1 MRWLSC
7 FVSCS
12 LNPPWTSS
20 VGSSFEYLWTYRKPH
35 RWVPQDLWGSKLLS
49 IFKLFALFSSWTHRT
64 LHQWVPHRRTFDI
77 KNWLPSIRF
86 SLGELSV
93 NRFRAKDIFSLA
105 LNPLKLHRWV
115 PHWTFGRHFFWI
127 QRKPRDGFCWN
138 PRGPQL
144 AFIVKFTIV
153 QIQKLFWLFVV
164 LPKLLI
170 ILLNVLTNQFRFSWL
185 VPEKW
190 NLLTSDRIFGKIS
203 WF

>member
-49 IFKLFALFSSWTHRT
+49 IFMLFALFSFLNPPYTSSVGSSLGNFRYQKLT
-64 LHQWVPHRRTFDI
+64 
-77 KNWLPSIRF
+77 SIRF

-105 LNPLKLHRWV
+105 LNPLKLHRWI
-115 PHWTFGRHFFWI
+115 PHWTFGRHFFES
-127 QRKPRDGFCWN
+127 
-138 PRGPQL
+138 
-144 AFIVKFTIV
+144 IVSLVMGSVEIREGHN
-153 QIQKLFWLFVV
+153 WL
-164 LPKLLI
+164 L
-170 ILLNVLTNQFRFSWL
+170 
-185 VPEKW
+185 
-190 NLLTSDRIFGKIS
+190 
-203 WF
+203 